1 MKFCQG
7 MNEDDP
13 KVDLKGQGH
22 QVKNVILAS
31 LDSLSSL
38 VVIIKGFLGQG
49 QSLYGSRSKVTWLKV
64 SLRLMIFG
72 RWAHINVKLLHF
84 LHGH

>member
-7 MNEDDP
+7 MNVDNP

-22 QVKNVILAS
+22 TSKVKVTKSKNVILVS

-38 VVIIKGFLGQG
+38 IVIVKGFLGQG
-49 QSLYGSRSKVTWLKV
+49 QR
-64 SLRLMIFG
+64 
-72 RWAHINVKLLHF
+72 
-84 LHGH
+84 